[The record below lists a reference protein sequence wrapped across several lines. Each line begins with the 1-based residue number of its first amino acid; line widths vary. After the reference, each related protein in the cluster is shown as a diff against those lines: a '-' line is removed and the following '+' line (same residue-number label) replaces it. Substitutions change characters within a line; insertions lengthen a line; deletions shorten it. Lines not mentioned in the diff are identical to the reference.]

1 MNSRTEERIISCLG
15 IDPGLGRMGYG
26 FVCLHAHQYKVIGYG
41 CIETQPKTDVAFR
54 IRTIYDSLK
63 ENIEK
68 WKPDILSVEKLF
80 FGRNITTAEYVWQAR
95 GTVLLLAAQYG
106 IPYYEPKPNQVKSA
120 ICGTGNATKIQIQR
134 MLKKLLDLEEIPR
147 PDDAADA
154 LAISITGLALHSFET
169 RRNLHAQKS

>member
-1 MNSRTEERIISCLG
+1 MKLRTDERKISCLG

-26 FVCLHAHQYKVIGYG
+26 FVCLNAHKYQVIGFG
-41 CIETQPKTDVAFR
+41 CIETPPKTDVAWR

-63 ENIEK
+63 EHMEK

-95 GTVLLLAAQYG
+95 GTVLLLAAQYE
-106 IPYYEPKPNQVKSA
+106 IPYYEPKPSQVKNA
-120 ICGTGNATKIQIQR
+120 VCGSGNAGKIQIQR
-134 MLKKLLDLEEIPR
+134 MLQRLLDLKDIPR

-169 RRNLHAQKS
+169 RRKGYAQKP